1 MPPKFTAIGT
11 TLQGK
16 NGEYV
21 LKNEIARG
29 GMGASYRAEDV
40 ERDRVV
46 AIKEACLDPAD
57 CEGKTVR

>member
-40 ERDRVV
+40 ES
-46 AIKEACLDPAD
+46 AT
-57 CEGKTVR
+57 G